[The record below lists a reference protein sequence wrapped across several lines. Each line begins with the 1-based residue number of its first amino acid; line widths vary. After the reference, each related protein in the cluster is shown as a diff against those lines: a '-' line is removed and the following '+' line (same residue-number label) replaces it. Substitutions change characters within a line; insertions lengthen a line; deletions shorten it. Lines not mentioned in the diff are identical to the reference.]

1 MNLEGNKR
9 YQSVLEHF
17 QISYFS
23 DKKTKRRLSYDE
35 TTNLHAVHREVG
47 AEIPNDNQKFPRTK
61 TAFHESPDP
70 KEDAD
75 EDDTEECWNDNDDE
89 HYLLLLKHQ
98 ESFLVTRCD
107 QTSSSLGSAMKYD
120 NQSSV
125 QELTKR
131 LSLFQSELTQV
142 RERIEK
148 LTRKSEDGSH
158 YYEKRKTA
166 SEELSEY
173 VFV

>member
-1 MNLEGNKR
+1 MKLL
-9 YQSVLEHF
+9 QMA
-17 QISYFS
+17 Q
-23 DKKTKRRLSYDE
+23 
-35 TTNLHAVHREVG
+35 EVG
-47 AEIPNDNQKFPRTK
+47 AKIADDTQKLSRTE

-70 KEDAD
+70 KEDDD